1 MPIKV
6 TKAFQ
11 WSPNGYDVA
20 SVDAG
25 EYESLPERA
34 SRIAVQLGA
43 LAEEAAPP
51 SPASAGSVPQL
62 PAEGQGQVAPAGQAT
77 AEGAGGSTP
86 ASEPPQSAVIE
97 GGAEVPKAK
106 ARRRGN
112 RSSEPANG

>member
-43 LAEEAAPP
+43 LEGEAAPP

-62 PAEGQGQVAPAGQAT
+62 PAEGQVAPAGPAGV
-77 AEGAGGSTP
+77 EGAGGSTP
-86 ASEPPQSAVIE
+86 TSEPPQSAVIE
-97 GGAEVPKAK
+97 GGAEVAKVK

-112 RSSEPANG
+112 RSSEPVNG